1 MGQAEYLSGYHRRIM
16 INTATLPSLFTE
28 RLVLRGLMERDI
40 DALFAIFSDPE
51 VMRYWNAPAMV
62 ERTEAVALLKRVQVS
77 FAQRTA
83 FRWGIARRADDQ
95 IIGTCS
101 LFHFEEE
108 SWRAEVGYAL
118 GQPYWGQGYIQETLR
133 AVLDYGF
140 ATLNLHRIEA
150 EIDPENSAS
159 VRAVERLGFVGEGLL
174 RERWLVEGKTS
185 DSLMMGL
192 LRREWDSRTNQ
203 PTNLHAKDFLQNNVV
218 ITVRTFKS

>member
-1 MGQAEYLSGYHRRIM
+1 L
-16 INTATLPSLFTE
+16 E
-28 RLVLRGLMERDI
+28 RAGDGGT
-40 DALFAIFSDPE
+40 
-51 VMRYWNAPAMV
+51 N
-62 ERTEAVALLKRVQVS
+62 RTEAVALLKRVQVS